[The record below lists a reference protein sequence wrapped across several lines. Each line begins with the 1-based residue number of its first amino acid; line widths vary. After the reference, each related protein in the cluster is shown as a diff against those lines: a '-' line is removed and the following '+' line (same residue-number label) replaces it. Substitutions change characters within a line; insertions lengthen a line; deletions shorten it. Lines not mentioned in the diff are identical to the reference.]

1 MMTWIRG
8 IRRWGGRSL
17 SRGLIISLLMVTTFS
32 IAVGCAANS
41 SPTPAPAPPVRSAA
55 PSTDLAV
62 GTNLTGI
69 ADWSTQLP
77 FLDAMKSSRRWITKC
92 VETDPGCTGQ
102 WSTDEGDQLAL
113 DEHGWPTS
121 LPAPEDPPIF
131 TRVGTLMFREIN
143 GRYPGGQ
150 YVVLYDGEGTLD
162 YGFDARKD
170 VAASR
175 PGRDVITVTP
185 SHDGILLLLTA
196 TDPNQT
202 GNYLRNIHVVPA
214 AAETTFKTDIFNP
227 LMLERLEPFQSLR
240 LMDWMRTNNS
250 TVSEWSDRP
259 QIDDYSYSLK
269 GVPLEIMVELAERLE
284 EDVWFCMPHSAT
296 DDYIRNFAEFVKA
309 ELDPS
314 LKIYVE
320 LSNEVWNWMFDQAH
334 YALEQGKTRWNQEGD
349 VFMQWYGMRTA
360 QMADIWA
367 EVFADERDRIV
378 LVMGTQTS
386 WRGLER
392 AALDCPLWVAEGHS
406 PCYQHVDA
414 YTITGYFT
422 GGMVFQNNIATVE
435 RWLDEGRDSAIE
447 KAFTQL
453 SEGGLLEAGDHDG
466 SVPGIRELFDYHA
479 AIAQERG
486 LSLLVYEGGQHLA
499 LPDHERLTEF
509 FIELNRRPEMYDIY
523 TQLLSEWRDAGGSL
537 FMNFADFGIPSRW
550 GSWGVL
556 EHVADEESPRYNAL
570 VDFIQTHS

>member
-1 MMTWIRG
+1 MIKWVRIKG
-8 IRRWGGRSL
+8 QRSL
-17 SRGLIISLLMVTTFS
+17 SQGLAFMVLMVLT
-32 IAVGCAANS
+32 VGMVIGCSS
-41 SPTPAPAPPVRSAA
+41 SPRATPVASSSAPVRSAA
-55 PSTDLAV
+55 PSPELSV

-77 FLDAMKSSRRWITKC
+77 FLDAMKSSRRWITQC
-92 VETDPGCTGQ
+92 VDTDPGCTDQ
-102 WSTDEGDQLAL
+102 WSTDEGDVL
-113 DEHGWPTS
+113 DLDDHGWPKS
-121 LPAPEDPPIF
+121 LPAPDDPPIF
-131 TRVGTLMFREIN
+131 TRVATLMFREIN

-150 YVVLYDGEGTLD
+150 YVVLYEGEGTLG

-170 VAASR
+170 EAASR
-175 PGRDVITVTP
+175 PGRDVINVTP
-185 SHDGILLLLTA
+185 SHDGILLIMSA
-196 TDPNQT
+196 TDPNGT
-202 GNYLRNIHVVPA
+202 GDYLRNIHVVPIE
-214 AAETTFKTDIFNP
+214 AEETFATEIFNP
-227 LMLERLEPFQSLR
+227 LLIERLQPFQSLR

-259 QIDDYSYSLK
+259 QIDDYTYSLK
-269 GVPLEIMVELAERLE
+269 GVPLEIMIELAERLG
-284 EDVWFCMPHSAT
+284 EDVWFCMPHMAT
-296 DDYIRNFAEFVKA
+296 DDYMRRFAELVK
-309 ELDPS
+309 EQLDPS

-334 YALEQGKTRWNQEGD
+334 YALDQGKERWQQEGD

-360 QMADIWA
+360 QMADVWS
-367 EVFADERDRIV
+367 EVFADQRDRLV
-378 LVMGTQTS
+378 LVLGTQTS

-392 AALDCPLWVAEGHS
+392 AALDCPLWVAEGNT

-422 GGMVFQNNIATVE
+422 GGMVFDNNIETVE
-435 RWLDEGRDSAIE
+435 GWLDEGQEIAME
-447 KAFTQL
+447 KAIAQL
-453 SEGGLLEAGDHDG
+453 SQGGMLEDGDHDG
-466 SVPGIRELFDYHA
+466 SIPGIRELFDYHA
-479 AIAQERG
+479 AIAQERD

-523 TQLLSEWRDAGGSL
+523 TQLLNEWRDAGGAV
-537 FMNFADFGIPSRW
+537 FMNFADFGVPSRW

-570 VDFIQTHS
+570 VDFIRDHS